1 MEYFVAETAISLR
14 KISMERAAFDQPAFS
29 LHRQETWL
37 LLTCGTQPYITS
49 VKMKWNILYGEI
61 QNIQGFS

>member
-1 MEYFVAETAISLR
+1 
-14 KISMERAAFDQPAFS
+14 MERAAFDQPAFS

-49 VKMKWNILYGEI
+49 VKMKWNL
-61 QNIQGFS
+61 FSMVRFKTSKDFS